1 MKKPIFS
8 GVGTALITPFSKGE
22 VDFSALSQ
30 LIEFQIAAGADALI
44 ACGTTAETPTL
55 SSAERL
61 ACIAFICEQVAH
73 RVPVIAG
80 CGCNDTKKTIEA
92 SKEALSVGA
101 DALLL
106 VTPYYN
112 RPSEEGLISHFFTVA
127 DATDA
132 PILLYN
138 VPARTGVDL
147 TAHACAVL
155 SCHEKIV
162 GVKEAS
168 GNVTKAEKI
177 LFHCGHD
184 FSLYCGDDALTL
196 PMMAVGAQGVISV
209 CSNLV
214 PAQMHALCASCLQ
227 GDFTQA
233 RLQSRALTPLWEAL
247 ASEVNP
253 VPIKAAMELAGR
265 CRATVRSPLCEAHEE
280 TKARLSAIL
289 GRYL

>member
-22 VDFSALSQ
+22 VDFFAFSK
-30 LIEFQIAAGADALI
+30 LIEYQIANGADALI

-55 SSAERL
+55 SAAERL
-61 ACIAFICEQVAH
+61 ACITFVCEQVAH
-73 RVPVIAG
+73 RIPVIAG

-92 SKEALSVGA
+92 SKEALSAGA

-112 RPSEEGLISHFFTVA
+112 RPSEDGMISHFFTIA
-127 DATDA
+127 DAVEK

-147 TAHACAVL
+147 SAHACAAL
-155 SCHEKIV
+155 SCHENIA
-162 GVKEAS
+162 GIKEAS
-168 GNVTKAEKI
+168 GNVAKAEKI
-177 LFHCGHD
+177 LSHCGHD

-196 PMMAVGAQGVISV
+196 PMMALGAQGVISV
-209 CSNLV
+209 CSNLI

-227 GDFTQA
+227 GDLIQA
-233 RLQSRALTPLWEAL
+233 RTQSRALMPLWEAL

-265 CRATVRSPLCEAHEE
+265 CRATVRSPLCEAQEE
-280 TKARLSAIL
+280 TKGRLSAVL
-289 GRYL
+289 DRYL